1 MNYSNLMREEVSERL
16 TFAMEKKRINQT
28 KLVELTGLN
37 KSAVSSYIN
46 GKYEPK
52 SNAIKVLAE
61 ALDVSPAWLAGFDV
75 PMERNPAKVFKPES
89 LSFKIPFINQKLSA
103 GAGMSYLSDDDIV
116 VKTLDITA
124 DLPRSVDPTTLVCAE
139 VVGDSMINI
148 KLYSGDIVIFS
159 RGMIRGEGIYVLA
172 LYGEVIVKR
181 LEFNRIENKVNII
194 SENEKYPVQ
203 VVDADNE
210 NVIILGK
217 VIKWL
222 HLEP

>member
-1 MNYSNLMREEVSERL
+1 MRSNVSERIIE
-16 TFAMEKKRINQT
+16 AMQLRKVNQSE
-28 KLVELTGLN
+28 LVEMTGLT
-37 KSAVSSYIN
+37 KGAISSYIN
-46 GKYEPK
+46 NRYEPK
-52 SNAIKVLAE
+52 SGAIGKMAD
-61 ALDVSPAWLAGFDV
+61 ALNVSPAWLAGFDV
-75 PMERNPAKVFKPES
+75 PMERNTTKIFKPES

-103 GAGMSYLSDDDIV
+103 GPGMSYISDEDII
-116 VKTLDITA
+116 VKTLDITS
-124 DLPRSVDPTTLVCAE
+124 DLPRSVDPSTLVCAE

-222 HLEP
+222 HREP